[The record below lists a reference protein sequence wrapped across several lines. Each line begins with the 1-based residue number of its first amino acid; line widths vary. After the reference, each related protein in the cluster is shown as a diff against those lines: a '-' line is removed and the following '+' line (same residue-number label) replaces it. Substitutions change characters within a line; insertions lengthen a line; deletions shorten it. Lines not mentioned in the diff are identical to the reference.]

1 MNHCVKS
8 VRSRSCSGPHF
19 SRISRHSDFKSECEK
34 MRENSDQNNS
44 KYGHFLRSE
53 WCSSFSKIFTV
64 TAKSRYFCKKAPLEM
79 FHLVFLKTAIRKTLE
94 KFWKTSVI
102 HFFIHKVTFVNFEK
116 NKIPCRNLNGSLEIF
131 TLLKL
136 LGQKK
141 F

>member
-1 MNHCVKS
+1 MFVVEVVL
-8 VRSRSCSGPHF
+8 VRIFPAF
-19 SRISRHSDFKSECEK
+19 PRIRTLSPNARRCGK
-34 MRENSDQNNS
+34 NSNQNNS
-44 KYGHFLRSE
+44 KYGQFLCSE

-64 TAKSRYFCKKAPLEM
+64 TAKSRYFCKKAPSEM

>member
-1 MNHCVKS
+1 MFVVEVIL
-8 VRSRSCSGPHF
+8 VRIFPAF
-19 SRISRHSDFKSECEK
+19 PRIRTLSPNVRRCGK
-34 MRENSDQNNS
+34 NSDQNNS

-102 HFFIHKVTFVNFEK
+102 LFFIHKVTFVNFEK